1 MYKQQGQDPE
11 MMMPEQ
17 TASDDLESLFY
28 IFVDFVTTFDGPQA
42 RIIYPKQRWA
52 DYLEDLGSRAVPYK
66 SGLVLVRRDIV
77 LMNRTT
83 AYFGELKQLVQ
94 EWRLLFLRADEKN
107 DESYVT
113 HDDVEGV
120 LVKWISHEAANEHPQ
135 YLPVPHSSS
144 LNPTDALAHPV
155 LRRSNRKTAQ
165 VKRL

>member
-1 MYKQQGQDPE
+1 
-11 MMMPEQ
+11 
-17 TASDDLESLFY
+17 
-28 IFVDFVTTFDGPQA
+28 
-42 RIIYPKQRWA
+42 
-52 DYLEDLGSRAVPYK
+52 LGSRAVPYK
-66 SGLVLVRRDIV
+66 SGLVLVRHDIV

-144 LNPTDALAHPV
+144 L
-155 LRRSNRKTAQ
+155 
-165 VKRL
+165 